1 MTSKAVL
8 RSYFAI
14 SGVYTLSAS
23 LIWGVNT
30 LFLLEAG
37 LDIFGVFVAGAAF
50 TAGNVLFEIPTGVV
64 ADTVGRRASFLC
76 SVSILSVGTL
86 AYVGIPY
93 LAWKP
98 LVLFTVASVF
108 LGLGFS
114 FYSGAL
120 EAWLVDALDA
130 SGFEGELDAV
140 FSRSAMVS
148 GTAMLIGTVG
158 GGLLGQLDLSLP
170 FLARSGLL
178 ALAFVVALLGMRDLG
193 FDARPLTLG
202 TLRRELATVATAGI
216 RHGWSQRSLRLLML
230 ASAVQTGFI
239 IWGFYAWQP
248 YFQELLETDAVWFA
262 GLIASG
268 VALSTMLGNAVV
280 DHFARLCGRR
290 TTLLVW
296 AASIQ
301 TLAAIAIGLSP
312 SFPLALLCLFVVT
325 STMGVVGPVRQA
337 YIHKLVPG
345 EKRATVVSFDSMVAN
360 LGGVGGQAGL
370 GYLAK
375 VRDYATGYVVGGA
388 FTVLA
393 IPLYFGIRGLKEDAD
408 KIIGK
413 AGKSS
418 PCAAQGLAWVGAVDD
433 KTYTAEVGTEGDAA
447 IVAEAGS

>member
-93 LAWKP
+93 LAWQP

-120 EAWLVDALDA
+120 EAWLVDALHA
-130 SGFEGELDAV
+130 SGFDGELDAV
-140 FSRSAMVS
+140 FSRGAMVS

-178 ALAFVVALLGMRDLG
+178 TLAFVVALLGMRDLG
-193 FDARPLTLG
+193 FDARPLTLE
-202 TLRRELATVATAGI
+202 TLRRELATVAKASI
-216 RHGWSQRSLRLLML
+216 RYGWSQRSLRLLML
-230 ASAVQTGFI
+230 TSAVQTGFI

-248 YFQELLETDAVWFA
+248 YFLELLETDAVWFA
-262 GLIASG
+262 GVIASG

-280 DHFARLCGRR
+280 EYFARLCGRR

-312 SFPLALLCLFVVT
+312 SFPLALICLLVVT
-325 STMGVVGPVRQA
+325 STTGVVGPVRQA
-337 YIHKLVPG
+337 YIHKMVPG

-388 FTVLA
+388 VTVLA
-393 IPLYFGIRGLKEDAD
+393 IPLYFGIRSLKEDAD

-413 AGKSS
+413 AGKNS

-433 KTYTAEVGTEGDAA
+433 KTHT
-447 IVAEAGS
+447 AEAGIEGDPAFAAEAGA

>member
-1 MTSKAVL
+1 MSPKAVL

-76 SVSILSVGTL
+76 SVSVLCVGTL
-86 AYVGIPY
+86 AYVGIPH

-98 LVLFTVASVF
+98 LFLFTVVSVF

-130 SGFEGELDAV
+130 SGFAGELDAV
-140 FSRSAMVS
+140 FSRGAMVS
-148 GTAMLIGTVG
+148 GAAMLIGAVG

-170 FLARSGLL
+170 FVARSGLL
-178 ALAFVVALLGMRDLG
+178 ILAFVVALIGMRDLG
-193 FDARPLTLG
+193 FAARPLTLQ
-202 TLRRELATVATAGI
+202 TLRRELASVAKAGI
-216 RHGWSQRSLRLLML
+216 RYGWSQRSLRLLML
-230 ASAVQTGFI
+230 ASAVQTGFL

-248 YFQELLETDAVWFA
+248 YFQELLQTDAVWFA
-262 GLIASG
+262 GVIASAM
-268 VALSTMLGNAVV
+268 ALSTMLGNAVV
-280 DHFARLCGRR
+280 DYFARLCGRR

-301 TLAAIAIGLSP
+301 TLAALAVGLSP
-312 SFPLALLCLFVVT
+312 SFPLALGCLLVVT
-325 STMGVVGPVRQA
+325 ATMGVVGPVRQA
-337 YIHKLVPG
+337 YIHRMVPG
-345 EKRATVVSFDSMVAN
+345 EERATVVSFDSMVAN

-370 GYLAK
+370 GYLTK

-388 FTVLA
+388 LTVLA
-393 IPLYFGIRGLKEDAD
+393 IPLFLAIRSLKEDAD
-408 KIIGK
+408 KIIGR

-418 PCAAQGLAWVGAVDD
+418 PCAAQGLASVGAVDD
-433 KTYTAEVGTEGDAA
+433 KTYTAE
-447 IVAEAGS
+447 AGA

>member
-50 TAGNVLFEIPTGVV
+50 TAGNVIFELPTGVV

-76 SVSILSVGTL
+76 SVSILSAGTL

-93 LAWKP
+93 LGWEP
-98 LVLFTVASVF
+98 LIPFAVASVL

-130 SGFEGELDAV
+130 SGFDGELDGV
-140 FSRSAMVS
+140 FSRAAMVS
-148 GTAMLIGTVG
+148 GAAMLIGTVG

-178 ALAFVVALLGMRDLG
+178 ALAFVVALLWMRDLG
-193 FDARPLTLG
+193 FDARPLTLAA
-202 TLRRELATVATAGI
+202 LRTELATVAKTGI
-216 RHGWSQRSLRLLML
+216 RYGWSQRSLRLLML
-230 ASAVQTGFI
+230 SSAVQTTFV

-248 YFQELLETDAVWFA
+248 YFQELLDTDAVWFA
-262 GLIASG
+262 GVIASA

-301 TLAAIAIGLSP
+301 TLAAIGVGLSP
-312 SFPLALLCLFVVT
+312 NFPLALFCLLVVT
-325 STMGVVGPVRQA
+325 STLGVIGPVRQA
-337 YIHKLVPG
+337 YIHRMVPG
-345 EKRATVVSFDSMVAN
+345 QSRATVVSFDSMVAN

-388 FTVLA
+388 VTVLA
-393 IPLYFGIRGLKEDAD
+393 IPLYLGIRSLKEGAD
-408 KIIGK
+408 RIVGK
-413 AGKSS
+413 AGKPS
-418 PCAAQGLAWVGAVDD
+418 PCAAQGLASVGAVDD
-433 KTYTAEVGTEGDAA
+433 TTRTADAGA
-447 IVAEAGS
+447 

>member
-1 MTSKAVL
+1 VTSQAVL
-8 RSYFAI
+8 RTYFAI

-76 SVSILSVGTL
+76 SVSILSVATL
-86 AYVGIPY
+86 AYVGIPS

-98 LVLFTVASVF
+98 LLLFTVASVF

-114 FYSGAL
+114 FYSGAV
-120 EAWLVDALDA
+120 EAWFVDALDA
-130 SGFEGELDAV
+130 SGFDGELDAV
-140 FSRSAMVS
+140 FSRGAMVS
-148 GTAMLIGTVG
+148 GAAMLVGTVA

-170 FLARSGLL
+170 FLVRSGLL
-178 ALAFVVALLGMRDLG
+178 VLAFVVALHGMRDLG
-193 FDARPLTLG
+193 FDARPLTLE
-202 TLRRELATVATAGI
+202 TLRKELATVAKAGV
-216 RHGWSQRSLRLLML
+216 RYGWSRRSLRLLML
-230 ASAVQTGFI
+230 ASAVQTGFM

-301 TLAAIAIGLSP
+301 TLASIAVGLSP
-312 SFPLALLCLFVVT
+312 SFPLALISLLVVT
-325 STMGVVGPVRQA
+325 STMGVIGPVRQA
-337 YIHKLVPG
+337 YIHRMVSG

-388 FTVLA
+388 VTVLA
-393 IPLYFGIRGLKEDAD
+393 IPLYLGIRSLQEDAD

-413 AGKSS
+413 AGKHS
-418 PCAAQGLAWVGAVDD
+418 PCAAQGLASVGAVDD
-433 KTYTAEVGTEGDAA
+433 KAYTAE
-447 IVAEAGS
+447 AGA